1 MMQCHILEIAFPF
14 NGETNFLY
22 PVVLQNEQH
31 VLLVDCGY
39 AGFLPLLE
47 KALSNHQLSVH
58 QLTGMIIT
66 HHDIDHMGAAA
77 ELKKNHP
84 ALQIYSSAIEAP
96 FISGKQKSL
105 RLIQAEQM
113 LDSIPEEYKT
123 GALQFIELL
132 KGMQTL
138 PVDHFLAF
146 NREVDWLR
154 GIEVIHT
161 PGHMPGH
168 ISIYIR
174 QSKTLIAADA
184 VVIENGILEI
194 ANPQFTLDLDDALR
208 SVEKL
213 KQLEIDQLIC
223 YHGGLMQKDIPGQLE
238 QLLMRYK
245 QVSTKPA

>member
-1 MMQCHILEIAFPF
+1 MQCHLLEIAFPF

-47 KALSNHQLSVH
+47 IALSNHQLSVH
-58 QLTGMIIT
+58 QLTGIIIT

-96 FISGKQKSL
+96 YINGEKKSL
-105 RLIQAEQM
+105 RLVQAEQT
-113 LDSIPEEYKT
+113 LDSLPHDYKP
-123 GALQFIELL
+123 GALQFIENLKTVQTVQVDQHLTLDHEVEWL
-132 KGMQTL
+132 KGVEIL
-138 PVDHFLAF
+138 
-146 NREVDWLR
+146 
-154 GIEVIHT
+154 HT

-194 ANPQFTLDLDDALR
+194 ANPQFTLDIDEALR

-213 KQLEIDQLIC
+213 NQLEIDRIIC
-223 YHGGLMQKDIPGQLE
+223 YHGGLMQKDISGQLE